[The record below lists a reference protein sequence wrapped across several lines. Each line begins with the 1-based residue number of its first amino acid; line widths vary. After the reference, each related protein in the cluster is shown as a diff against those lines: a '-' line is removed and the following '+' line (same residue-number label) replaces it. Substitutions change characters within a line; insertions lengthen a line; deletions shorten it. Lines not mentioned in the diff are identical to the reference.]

1 MSNNTEEI
9 NKLYDNIKN
18 AMGYEPTEEEK
29 NNVNNLKEVFD
40 RENRIPPTYSYV
52 PNLIGIFSDGTTIDF
67 SEFISILQLEINFD
81 RYVFPL
87 FSLQLF
93 IPYKYIPQIQYD
105 DKIKFK
111 LSILYNTT
119 MTDSPMLYDTL
130 FEIDLSKIKQIS
142 SPVNIE
148 ENINTEDRQT
158 LNRALMELKLIPT
171 ECLKANKVLF
181 SGVYGDCN
189 VAQIISLMTANLDN
203 KTFIQQPDNIKIY
216 DQMIFI
222 PYNVF
227 YSLQLLENFYGI
239 YDRGLKMFYGFDLF
253 RIQSR
258 NFYDIQGTNKVKIT
272 FSKDSEN
279 VDSYSY
285 IGNGFTKIGDD
296 NLITLT
302 PDRVKIY
309 DTRQYDKEIFGTNVT
324 TFSRDKNAFYEQSRE
339 YDLDNNISIDKTK
352 VYLNNYNNTN
362 KEKEFLSHSLYTKK
376 IELTLNDIILD
387 IPSLFKLF
395 KLEFE
400 SDYYSNMSSNF
411 VINGYYWRLSTSN
424 LGIGSMYYKNDSI
437 IELNEV

>member
-1 MSNNTEEI
+1 MPNI
-9 NKLYDNIKN
+9 NSGINQVYQNIKD
-18 AMGYEPTEEEK
+18 AMGYQPTETET
-29 NNVNNLKEVFD
+29 NNINNLKKIFE
-40 RENRIPPTYSYV
+40 RENRIPPTYSYT

-67 SEFISILQLEINFD
+67 SEFITIIQLEINFD

-93 IPYKYIPQIQYD
+93 IPYKYIPQIQFD
-105 DKIKFK
+105 DEIKFK
-111 LSILYNTT
+111 LSLLYNTT

-130 FEIDLSKIKQIS
+130 FEIELSKIKQIS

-148 ENINTEDRQT
+148 ESIDTEDRQT

-171 ECLKANKVLF
+171 ECLKANKKLF
-181 SGVYGDCN
+181 SGVYGNCTI
-189 VAQIISLMTANLDN
+189 AQIIGLMTANVDN
-203 KTFIQQPDNIKIY
+203 KVFIQQPDNIKIY

-227 YSLQLLENFYGI
+227 YSLQLLENYYGI

-258 NFYDIQGTNKVKIT
+258 NFYDVQGTNKVKIG
-272 FSKDSEN
+272 FSSNSQEP
-279 VDSYSY
+279 DSYSY
-285 IGNGFTKIGDD
+285 IGNGFTKLGDD
-296 NLITLT
+296 NLITIT
-302 PDRVKIY
+302 PDRIKIY
-309 DTRQYDKEIFGTNVT
+309 DTRQYDKEIFGTNIT

-362 KEKEFLSHSLYTKK
+362 KEKEFLSQSLYTKK
-376 IELTLNDIILD
+376 IELTLNDIIFD

-395 KLEFE
+395 KLDFDSE
-400 SDYYSNMSSNF
+400 YYSSMNSDF
-411 VINGYYWRLSTSN
+411 VLSGYYWRLSSNN
-424 LGIGSMYYKNDSI
+424 LGTGAMYYKNDSI
-437 IELNEV
+437 VELREV